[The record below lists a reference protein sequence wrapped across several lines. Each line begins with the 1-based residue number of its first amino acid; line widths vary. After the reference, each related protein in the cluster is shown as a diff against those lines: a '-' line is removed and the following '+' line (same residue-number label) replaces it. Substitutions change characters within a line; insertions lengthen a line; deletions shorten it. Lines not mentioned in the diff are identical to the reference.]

1 MRSVPSQLLQKLRSC
16 DCKKTSWPGG
26 TNLLGVTGFLCPT
39 SGKWETAQGTT
50 NYTPVREKRRHKYKM
65 AQDKM
70 VLYPI
75 LEAII
80 ALYHILEAKRA
91 LCPMVRSYQSSH
103 QPALAS
109 AGLGTHLFTPYS
121 PRETQL
127 EKSSSSS
134 CFWIISTKMSGYRRE
149 LPPIFFFYHQQICW
163 FCCFVVR
170 WLPVFVCGNLC
181 SRTVLFL
188 WNAVSSCFCLLIVG
202 WS

>member
-1 MRSVPSQLLQKLRSC
+1 
-16 DCKKTSWPGG
+16 
-26 TNLLGVTGFLCPT
+26 
-39 SGKWETAQGTT
+39 
-50 NYTPVREKRRHKYKM
+50 M

-109 AGLGTHLFTPYS
+109 AGLGTHLFSPYS
-121 PRETQL
+121 LRETQL

-134 CFWIISTKMSGYRRE
+134 CF
-149 LPPIFFFYHQQICW
+149 
-163 FCCFVVR
+163 
-170 WLPVFVCGNLC
+170 
-181 SRTVLFL
+181 
-188 WNAVSSCFCLLIVG
+188 
-202 WS
+202 